1 MTRTKKL
8 LAMILCAVLTLLSV
22 PGFTVETAEPA
33 IYYEG
38 PVRTDDTYGLPQ
50 TKTGFFEFESNRKN
64 YSHKF
69 DFYYNDVFFSGSAYD
84 YNHDL
89 SKMSLRLA
97 MAAFGV
103 IKKNANGDID
113 YSGQYR
119 NAYSLM
125 RQMGF
130 SDYAYNEYYM
140 KKPKSDSIAVSAASK
155 RVRYSDGNYTLIA
168 VGVRGANYENE
179 WGGNFRIGT
188 EDLHEGFRNASRR
201 VVSFLQEYIKGKN
214 ITGNVK
220 LWITGFSRAAATTN
234 VTAARLDEEP
244 GILGGEVNLLPEN
257 IYAYCFETP
266 AGVRFDGND
275 KLYGNIFSIV
285 NYNDPVPK
293 VVMEEWGYWRR
304 GNTLFLP
311 SKLWTSPD
319 KYKRLSMAMRTKYD
333 QYCSEEYRKDKYNLE
348 NFETQGVT
356 LDSILDKAAKI
367 IGSPSNY
374 AQKYQE
380 LFVDIGENIIGEGK
394 AADFIGGLNK
404 AMSRRGGMLYV
415 IGDTIW
421 SLFRKSTRDLG
432 EYRKLRASLTEA
444 FWAAGIQQPV
454 SGESLKLLTDLIYDI
469 GLTDLIQIYSNADK
483 LGAAHYPE
491 LCLAWL
497 DAISGNDLYDGST
510 RRVYF
515 NAKDGGA
522 RSLGLNSGSPGKT
535 VDDLEVYDS
544 NGKLVAAVYDGE
556 IHEIPNGLL
565 SYIDEN
571 GQAVVYIPVDG
582 EYTTRVVSESDGRV
596 SYSVQENNPGEV
608 TEIVSYTA
616 DVDAGDIFTGIATVM
631 TDGDGEYTFEDNGG
645 GPVSLK
651 ALDEDDSFSIEAKI
665 EGAGNVTGGG
675 SLHTGE
681 WAGLTASPLD
691 GERFLGWYEGGRL
704 VSAEPVL
711 RFDVTGDRDLTAIF
725 SDELCDVIFVSGDD
739 VLGSQRFKK
748 GSAPDF
754 DAVNPS
760 SGYVIDGFYL
770 DPDMTVP
777 VDDTTV
783 FSGDADIYVKQTERT
798 EPGIAY
804 VNAVKDGDR
813 LAVNFLTEMVPDG
826 APAYAAAYTGDGRM
840 TAAVRATAIS
850 GSFTASL
857 PAENAAI
864 VRVFVW
870 DDVKNLTPLCQAAE
884 AEILEP

>member
-1 MTRTKKL
+1 MTRIKKL
-8 LAMILCAVLTLLSV
+8 LALILCAALALSSV
-22 PGFTVETAEPA
+22 PGFTAETAGPA
-33 IYYEG
+33 IYYTG
-38 PVRTDDTYGLPQ
+38 PVRTDDTYSIPQ
-50 TKTGFFEFESNRKN
+50 SKTGFFEFESSRKN
-64 YSHKF
+64 YLHRF
-69 DFYYNDVFFSGSAYD
+69 DFYYNDEFFSGSAYK
-84 YNHDL
+84 YNHNL

-97 MAAFGV
+97 MSAFGV
-103 IKKNANGDID
+103 TTKNAEGDFD
-113 YSGQYR
+113 YSSQYR

-125 RQMGF
+125 LQMGF
-130 SDYAYNEYYM
+130 SDYAYNEFYI

-155 RVRYSDGNYTLIA
+155 RVRYSDGDYTLIA
-168 VGVRGANYENE
+168 VGVRGANYKNE

-188 EDLHEGFRNASRR
+188 EELHEGFRNASRQ

-214 ITGNVK
+214 ITGSVK

-234 VTAARLDEEP
+234 LTAARLDEEP
-244 GILGGEVNLLPEN
+244 DILGSEVSLRPDN

-266 AGVRFDGND
+266 AGIRFDGSD
-275 KLYGNIFSIV
+275 ELYGNIFSIV

-293 VVMEEWGYWRR
+293 AIMEEWGYWRR

-319 KYKRLSMAMRTKYD
+319 KYNRLSKAMRSLYD

-348 NFETQGVT
+348 NYETQGIT

-374 AQKYQE
+374 TEKYQE
-380 LFVDIGENIIGEGK
+380 LFVNIGENIIGEDR
-394 AADFIGGLNK
+394 AADFIKGLNK

-415 IGDTIW
+415 IGDTIF
-421 SLFRKSTRDLG
+421 SFFRKSTRDLG

-444 FWAAGIQQPV
+444 LWAAGVQQPV
-454 SGESLKLLTDLIYDI
+454 SGESLKLLTDLVYDI
-469 GLTDLIQIYSNADK
+469 GLTDLIQIYSNVDK

-515 NAKDGGA
+515 NATDGGA
-522 RSLGLNSGSPGKT
+522 RSLELDSDSSGKT

-544 NGKLVAAVYDGE
+544 EGGLVAAVYDGE
-556 IHEIPNGLL
+556 IKEIEDGLL

-571 GQAVVYIPVDG
+571 GQAVIYIPVDG
-582 EYTTRVVSESDGRV
+582 EYTTRVISESDGQV
-596 SYSVQENNPGEV
+596 SYSVQENNPGEG
-608 TEIVSYTA
+608 TEIVNYTA
-616 DVDAGDIFTGIATVM
+616 EVANGDILTGRATVM
-631 TDGDGEYTFEDNGG
+631 TDGDGEYTFEDSDGD
-645 GPVSLK
+645 PVSRE
-651 ALDEDDSFSIEAKI
+651 AMVEDDSFSIEVKA

-681 WAGLTASPLD
+681 WAGLTAFPLE
-691 GERFLGWYEGGRL
+691 GESFSGWYEDNLL

-711 RFDVTGDRDLTAIF
+711 RFVVTRDRALTAKF
-725 SDELCDVIFVSGDD
+725 SDELCDVLFVSGDD

-748 GSAPDF
+748 GTAPDLG
-754 DAVNPS
+754 AVNPS
-760 SGYVIDGFYL
+760 SGFVIDGFYL
-770 DPDMTVP
+770 DADMTVP

-783 FSGDADIYVKQTERT
+783 FSGDTEIYVKQTERT
-798 EPGIAY
+798 EQGIAY
-804 VNAVKDGDR
+804 VNAVKDGDL
-813 LAVNFLTEMVPDG
+813 LAVNFLTEMVSDE
-826 APAYAAAYTGDGRM
+826 AQAYAAAYTRDGRM
-840 TAAVRATAIS
+840 TAAVRADAIS

-870 DDVKNLTPLCQAAE
+870 DGGKKLSPLCQAAE